1 MLLAAFESSRD
12 DAGATRIRTLPA
24 RAGAADSGLQADPA
38 AYSRLFGH
46 AALSKVSLTRP

>member
-12 DAGATRIRTLPA
+12 DAGTLP
-24 RAGAADSGLQADPA
+24 AGAADSGLQADPA